1 MSDRTIRRAAERAA
15 RKAATK
21 AAKVAEANKANEA
34 AKTSG
39 ANQVMTASANNTT
52 PTWDSWDGWDNDD
65 PPPPYPPCQNGEA
78 DEPQTKNTRPISD
91 AKLAANRANSK
102 LSTGAKTQAT
112 KDKSK
117 MNSQTHGLCSQA
129 ALLPSEDPIIYQ
141 AFMESI
147 FEQWSP
153 ATDQETRLTEVIGT
167 TEWRLR
173 RIPGLEAGIYA
184 VGLLD
189 HANLFTDEP
198 DPMKRDRNV
207 QSKLYLLYEKQFKN
221 LSLQERRLRSQHKA
235 DTSELKQLQ
244 QDRIEKAKQA
254 EQALKEQREAIVK
267 RAEKISAN
275 CYKLNKPF
283 RPAEFGFDFTFDEY
297 AHYWKLQ
304 DAQYEL
310 TEEILDFHQVIEAH
324 RNANKVA

>member
-1 MSDRTIRRAAERAA
+1 MSDRAIRRAAERAA
-15 RKAATK
+15 KKVAAKAA
-21 AAKVAEANKANEA
+21 KANEA
-34 AKTSG
+34 AKT
-39 ANQVMTASANNTT
+39 MTASANNNTT

-65 PPPPYPPCQNGEA
+65 PPPPYPPCQNGEE
-78 DEPQTKNTRPISD
+78 DESQTKNTRPISD

-117 MNSQTHGLCSQA
+117 MNAQTHGLCSQA
-129 ALLPSEDPIIYQ
+129 ALLPSEDPIVYQ
-141 AFMESI
+141 AFIESI
-147 FEQWSP
+147 FAQWSP
-153 ATDQETRLTEVIGT
+153 ATDQENRLTEVIGT

-184 VGLLD
+184 VGLLENN
-189 HANLFTDEP
+189 NLFLDEP
-198 DPMKRDRNV
+198 DSIKRDRNV
-207 QSKLYLLYEKQFKN
+207 QSKLYLLYEKQLKN

-235 DTSELKQLQ
+235 DVTELKQLQ

-254 EQALKEQREAIVK
+254 EQAIKEEREAIVQ
-267 RAEKISAN
+267 RANKISAN

-283 RPAEFGFDFTFDEY
+283 IPADHGFDFTYAEY
-297 AHYWKLQ
+297 DHYWKLQ

-310 TEEILDFHQVIEAH
+310 TEETLDFHKVIEAY
-324 RNANKVA
+324 RNAKKVA